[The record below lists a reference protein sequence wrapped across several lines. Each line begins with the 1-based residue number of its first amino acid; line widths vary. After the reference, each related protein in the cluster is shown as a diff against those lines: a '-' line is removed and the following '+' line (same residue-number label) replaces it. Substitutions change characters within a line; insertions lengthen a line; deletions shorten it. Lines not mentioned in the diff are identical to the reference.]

1 MTVLL
6 EPTPPTI
13 FAAAFTTTR
22 STAVTAAAFT
32 ITAAAS
38 ATAGDASASADGDD
52 RAAAAPASANVDA
65 AAAASQP
72 RKVGLGGAWRK
83 RLGGMLVGSRT
94 IHVLRTRTRLRK
106 VDKSKVVFT
115 EGAAIWQQG
124 DDALYTDDAM
134 RQRAAVR
141 HNPEVLEYLHL
152 WWTTALNSMKRSN
165 AKALGGGEPRLSK
178 QYYVVMMKKMYKAM
192 IEEYDEEDAEEC
204 AEEDWEH
211 DAGGA
216 DTLSREGFCD
226 AIFETADTW
235 TKTCEAAEYA
245 AFLRALHARLAQL
258 GPDGIKYFWKDDHAI
273 EFDPQ
278 FDDEALQS
286 PDKPRLTPA
295 ASPRRSL
302 SPGRSHSLGR
312 SLSPGRG
319 SSSTRRAGAGA
330 RRGFGASGLHWLRLY
345 RPFEEDK
352 DFGARTE
359 LVHMPLG
366 AALIAKTA
374 HGERALSFSG
384 EEWQGFG
391 VNGLRFSHFVKALDQ
406 GKDAWFIP
414 AAELESAVPEGVRTK
429 AATTPLGRL
438 LNMMS
443 PGRMKSAKKRP
454 PPLKTPRPDPGSR
467 APYFSKSGPRQA
479 REARY
484 VAKGFATA
492 APATARPSTSESSV
506 GAHDGASV
514 RAAVVNV
521 GFDGPGA
528 PPRQQPAPRPLLL
541 IPRGPAAAS
550 GFRSAMNTS
559 FGLAW
564 ATSPFA
570 GGGSKGT
577 RGDPVPVSG
586 TLPAAG
592 RHVTSAGGSTT
603 TMEYAVGPSALSTTV
618 AAKGTEISKQ
628 GASRSTQIWIL
639 PQQPASGSGAAR
651 GAPHIPSVSLSR
663 QSTDQRAES
672 AIRSLGAHMGLRPL
686 SLPRSPW
693 RSQRPATANG
703 GFAQV
708 QAAHA
713 TLPALVQPPRTA
725 QPALLQP
732 PPGAAAASSFAST
745 YQALRP
751 APVLSMG
758 PAGPAMI
765 YQ

>member
-1 MTVLL
+1 MTIVL
-6 EPTPPTI
+6 EPVPSTMTIVMEPVPSTI
-13 FAAAFTTTR
+13 FAAAFATTRDSTVTTT
-22 STAVTAAAFT
+22 AAST
-32 ITAAAS
+32 ITVAAS
-38 ATAGDASASADGDD
+38 ATAGDASASAGVAAATADD

-65 AAAASQP
+65 AGAASLP
-72 RKVGLGGAWRK
+72 RPQKVGLGGAWRK

-152 WWTTALNSMKRSN
+152 WWTTALNSMKRSK
-165 AKALGGGEPRLSK
+165 AKAVGAVGEPRLSK

-258 GPDGIKYFWKDDHAI
+258 GPDGKNYLWKDDHAI

-286 PDKPRLTPA
+286 PDKQRLTPA
-295 ASPRRSL
+295 ASPR
-302 SPGRSHSLGR
+302 R

-345 RPFEEDK
+345 RPYEEDK
-352 DFGARTE
+352 DFGSRTE
-359 LVHMPLG
+359 LVDMPLG
-366 AALIAKTA
+366 AALVAKTE
-374 HGERALSFSG
+374 HGERAVSFSG

-391 VNGLRFSHFVKALDQ
+391 VHGLRFSHFVKALDQ
-406 GKDAWFIP
+406 GRDAWFIP
-414 AAELESAVPEGVRTK
+414 AAELESAVPEGVRTN

-443 PGRMKSAKKRP
+443 PARMKSAKKRP

-479 REARY
+479 REARN
-484 VAKGFATA
+484 VAKGFAAA
-492 APATARPSTSESSV
+492 APATARPSTSELSA

-559 FGLAW
+559 FGFAW

-586 TLPAAG
+586 ALPAAG
-592 RHVTSAGGSTT
+592 RHVMSAGGSTT
-603 TMEYAVGPSALSTTV
+603 STGHAIGPSALATTV
-618 AAKGTEISKQ
+618 AARGTETSKQ
-628 GASRSTQIWIL
+628 GVSSSTQIWIL
-639 PQQPASGSGAAR
+639 PQQPISG
-651 GAPHIPSVSLSR
+651 GAPRIPPVSLSR

-703 GFAQV
+703 GFAQA
-708 QAAHA
+708 QAARA

-732 PPGAAAASSFAST
+732 GAAAGSFAST
-745 YQALRP
+745 YQSLRP